1 MLVLTGGTG
10 TVKLIKGLNAVIPE
24 KLFIITNTGDDFNY
38 YGLKVSPDTD
48 AVVYALSNQL
58 DEKKMWGLKE
68 ETFVTQGILKNI
80 DTNPDPV
87 AQWFNLG
94 DKDLAYCLYRDY
106 LMKQGKTFTESVEII
121 KNKLRIIPQIVPMS
135 DSDVTTY
142 FTTQDGKVYHFE
154 EFFIKLRSQEP
165 IKKIEF
171 VKADEAIVSE
181 KLLQAIEQTKVIIIG
196 PSNPI
201 TSIGP
206 ILAIKDIKNAI
217 IKSNALKIV
226 VSPII
231 GREAYSG
238 PAKIYMQA
246 NGIEV
251 SPVGV
256 FNYYKELADHYYF
269 DASDKKEFEQEL
281 TALAKKTGKKIFFED
296 IIFDTAEKQINFA
309 KHLVETY
316 IE

>member
-10 TVKLIKGLNAVIPE
+10 TVKLIKGLNALIPE

-58 DEKKMWGLKE
+58 DETKMWGLKE

-80 DTNPDPV
+80 DTNTEAV

-121 KNKLRIIPQIVPMS
+121 KKKLQIKPKIVPMT

-171 VKADEAIVSE
+171 VKANEAIVSE
-181 KLLQAIEQTKVIIIG
+181 KLLHAIEQTKVIIIG

-226 VSPII
+226 ISPII

-256 FNYYKELADHYYF
+256 FYYYKELADHYYF
-269 DASDKKEFEQEL
+269 DASDKKEFEHEL
-281 TALAKKTGKKIFFED
+281 TTLAEKTGKKIFFDD
-296 IIFDTAEKQINFA
+296 IIFDTEAKQINFA
-309 KHLVETY
+309 KQLVETY

>member
-281 TALAKKTGKKIFFED
+281 TALAKKAGKKIFFED

-309 KHLVETY
+309 KQLVQSY
-316 IE
+316 SI